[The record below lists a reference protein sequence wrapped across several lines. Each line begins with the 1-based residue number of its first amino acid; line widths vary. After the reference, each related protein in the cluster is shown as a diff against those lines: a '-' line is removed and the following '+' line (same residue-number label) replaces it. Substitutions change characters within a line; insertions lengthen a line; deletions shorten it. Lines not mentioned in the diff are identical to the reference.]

1 MREWLT
7 VIIVLLILG
16 ILLDGMRRMRAH
28 KREHLRMK
36 HRVVARA
43 DQDTPELVEPGSSE
57 FPSGGARVAA
67 YRDPDHALSVN
78 KTVKESRSFRW
89 TRGAPNRIPEQ
100 VSLNLDA
107 PVPMLMDSVED
118 GIEPDHADREPSLGN
133 FANLDDEDFVPPTAD
148 TGASGLRAE
157 EAAAPA
163 EKPTPAPDPAPR
175 RREMEKPSHE
185 AEKSSREAAKPAA
198 EDSSRAPDEVLIIN
212 VMARKGEFFAGPDLL
227 QAMLSQGLRY
237 GDMDIFHR
245 HESSDGRGRILFS
258 VANIVMP
265 GTLDLAAM
273 EDFTTP
279 GISLFLSLPIAS
291 DSLSAY
297 NLMVTTAQAIADA
310 LQAELK
316 DEQRSVMTRQT
327 IEHGRQRVI
336 EYERKRRL
344 AKS

>member
-1 MREWLT
+1 MKEWLT

-16 ILLDGMRRMRAH
+16 VLLDGMRRMRAH
-28 KREHLRMK
+28 KRERLRMK

-43 DQDTPELVEPGSSE
+43 DQDAPELAEPGNSE

-100 VSLNLDA
+100 VSLNLDS

-118 GIEPDHADREPSLGN
+118 TAEAGHSEKEPSLGN
-133 FANLDDEDFVPPTAD
+133 FADLDDEVLMPPAPDIDQDAMDLDAVAVPEEKPAPTAEP
-148 TGASGLRAE
+148 AFRRREVEKPARE
-157 EAAAPA
+157 A
-163 EKPTPAPDPAPR
+163 EKPASADN
-175 RREMEKPSHE
+175 
-185 AEKSSREAAKPAA
+185 
-198 EDSSRAPDEVLIIN
+198 SRAPDEVLIIN
-212 VMARKGEFFAGPDLL
+212 VMARKGEFFAGPELL

-258 VANIVMP
+258 VANMVIP

-297 NLMVTTAQAIADA
+297 NLMVNTAQAIADA
-310 LQAELK
+310 LQGELK

-327 IEHGRQRVI
+327 IEHDRQRVI

>member
-16 ILLDGMRRMRAH
+16 VLLDGMRRMRAH
-28 KREHLRMK
+28 KRERLRMK
-36 HRVVARA
+36 HKVVARA
-43 DQDTPELVEPGSSE
+43 DQDTPELVEPGNSE

-78 KTVKESRSFRW
+78 KTVKESRSSRW

-100 VSLNLDA
+100 VSLNLDV
-107 PVPMLMDSVED
+107 PVPMLMDSVD
-118 GIEPDHADREPSLGN
+118 DTADQRPLSSDTEREPSLGN
-133 FANLDDEDFVPPTAD
+133 LANLDDEDFIPPG
-148 TGASGLRAE
+148 GAQSQTYLE
-157 EAAAPA
+157 EVAAAIT
-163 EKPTPAPDPAPR
+163 EKPAPAPEPPR
-175 RREMEKPSHE
+175 RREVEKPARE
-185 AEKSSREAAKPAA
+185 AEKPAA
-198 EDSSRAPDEVLIIN
+198 PDNSRAPDEVLIVN
-212 VMARKGEFFAGPDLL
+212 VMARKGEQFSGPELL
-227 QAMLSQGLRY
+227 KAMLSQGLRY

-245 HESSDGRGRILFS
+245 HESADGRGRILFS
-258 VANIVMP
+258 AANIVVP
-265 GTLDLAAM
+265 GTLDLTAM
-273 EDFTTP
+273 DDFTTP

-297 NLMVTTAQAIADA
+297 NLMVTAAQAIAEA
-310 LQAELK
+310 LQGELK

-344 AKS
+344 TKS

>member
-43 DQDTPELVEPGSSE
+43 DQETPELVEPASSE

-78 KTVKESRSFRW
+78 KTVKESRSSRW

-100 VSLNLDA
+100 VSLNLDS
-107 PVPMLMDSVED
+107 PVPMLMDSVDDTAEAR
-118 GIEPDHADREPSLGN
+118 PPADPLRMDKEREPSLGN
-133 FANLDDEDFVPPTAD
+133 FANLDDEDFIPPG
-148 TGASGLRAE
+148 TGTGNIQLQPDPAP
-157 EAAAPA
+157 AAVEPPAPAPEPRRPAREA
-163 EKPTPAPDPAPR
+163 EKPT
-175 RREMEKPSHE
+175 
-185 AEKSSREAAKPAA
+185 AA
-198 EDSSRAPDEVLIIN
+198 DNSRAPDEVLIIN
-212 VMARKGEFFAGPDLL
+212 VMARKGEAFAGPDLL

-245 HESSDGRGRILFS
+245 HESSDGRGRVLFS
-258 VANIVMP
+258 AANIVVP

-279 GISLFLSLPIAS
+279 GISLFLSLPIAG

-310 LQAELK
+310 LQGELK